1 MGGRI
6 RGVTT
11 DKGKLDADV
20 IVVALGSFSAPLL
33 AKAGIQL
40 RIYPVKGV
48 SITFERG
55 AWNSA
60 PRIPVIDDHAMF
72 GFVPIGGRL
81 RIAGSAE
88 IAGYDATPSDVR
100 ARAIIDKAST
110 TFPQMRRHLDM
121 AQARIWAG
129 LRPATPSGT
138 PIIEETPIAGLWV
151 NSGHGHLGWTL
162 ACGSGRLIA
171 ERICRQGVGT
181 RSALSPSGN

>member
-1 MGGRI
+1 MTRFWTRSLTGQM
-6 RGVTT
+6 
-11 DKGKLDADV
+11 
-20 IVVALGSFSAPLL
+20 VALLLL
-33 AKAGIQL
+33 ALVLSHVIGFV
-40 RIYPVKGV
+40 IYRDERTQVL
-48 SITFERG
+48 RG
-55 AWNSA
+55 ALKEEFLA
-60 PRIPVIDDHAMF
+60 RTAAVT
-72 GFVPIGGRL
+72 RL
-81 RIAGSAE
+81 L
-88 IAGYDATPSDVR
+88 DATPSDLR

-129 LRPATPSGT
+129 LRPVTPSGT

-181 RSALSPSGN
+181 RSALPPSGN